1 MLRDSWSRL
10 HCVVKR
16 AENFLTPMPVIRTT
30 SQRILASISDP
41 LIGFRAV
48 LVEDQLE
55 MERPLTQSLL
65 TLRLRLRAEVQEV
78 VEVVVVEADH
88 QQDFHS
94 LLQVRLAEVVADLPF
109 REVVMEAEDS
119 QVGALRADLLVLRV
133 EEGVLAGL
141 LGVPGVPTHG
151 GIIRDL
157 PNLRNPSTQRS
168 SK

>member
-1 MLRDSWSRL
+1 M
-10 HCVVKR
+10 VKR
-16 AENFLTPMPVIRTT
+16 VENLLTPMPVIRTT
-30 SQRILASISDP
+30 SQRILASIPDP
-41 LIGFRAV
+41 FKGLQAV

-65 TLRLRLRAEVQEV
+65 TLRLRLQAEVQEV
-78 VEVVVVEADH
+78 VEAVAVEADH

-119 QVGALRADLLVLRV
+119 QVGALRADLLVLRAGALRV